1 MPRAPPATTQLK
13 GGATAVVAK
22 CSRYFGSPG
31 ESSRSPKPAFSKM
44 FPFLGKL
51 SCWKTGVGQTLAQ
64 VNPGWVTSDP
74 GMARKKLQ
82 ARKGAGHCL
91 NERRFGSAKGKYRR
105 THHNIDSRA
114 ALVWPPWCTHHL
126 SPTLLAVKKQRHCY
140 EYRPAGA
147 TPSLPSATRLTK
159 PEGSPL
165 GTAQATR
172 PTDLQGHKARKE
184 TRGTQGTQALALHKR
199 LLVLLLRGTSDIV
212 VIRNVLKDACGH
224 RDLGIESC

>member
-1 MPRAPPATTQLK
+1 M
-13 GGATAVVAK
+13 
-22 CSRYFGSPG
+22 
-31 ESSRSPKPAFSKM
+31 EN
-44 FPFLGKL
+44 
-51 SCWKTGVGQTLAQ
+51 GV
-64 VNPGWVTSDP
+64 
-74 GMARKKLQ
+74 
-82 ARKGAGHCL
+82 
-91 NERRFGSAKGKYRR
+91 
-105 THHNIDSRA
+105 
-114 ALVWPPWCTHHL
+114 
-126 SPTLLAVKKQRHCY
+126 HCY

-212 VIRNVLKDACGH
+212 VIRKVLKAACGQ
-224 RDLGIESC
+224 